1 MYYNPYPYFV
11 YSNHYPPWIMSN
23 HSPSSPF
30 LGYLAMPTNPT
41 NTSPF
46 PPVDTHK
53 LKSSAKRIQTIMQQA
68 QLLTDKIDG
77 SEQFAHD
84 LMNAAQLSNKTEVD
98 TLIASTGITIKFET
112 KYSPDNIRILFT
124 ESGCCRLTLILNW

>member
-1 MYYNPYPYFV
+1 
-11 YSNHYPPWIMSN
+11 
-23 HSPSSPF
+23 
-30 LGYLAMPTNPT
+30 
-41 NTSPF
+41 
-46 PPVDTHK
+46 
-53 LKSSAKRIQTIMQQA
+53 MQQA

-98 TLIASTGITIKFET
+98 TLIASTGITIKFQT

-124 ESGCCRLTLILNW
+124 ESGCCGLTLILNW